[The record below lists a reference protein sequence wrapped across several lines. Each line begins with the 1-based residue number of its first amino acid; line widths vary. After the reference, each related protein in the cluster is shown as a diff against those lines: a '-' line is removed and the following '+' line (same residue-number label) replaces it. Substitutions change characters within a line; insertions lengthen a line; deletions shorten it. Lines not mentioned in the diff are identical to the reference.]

1 MGVLKRGAVPTLEI
15 YIVSGGMGA
24 SAEQIARTALAQF
37 EAIESRVTLVPLVR
51 TRSDVD
57 EVIDRAATTGGLIV
71 HTLVDAELR
80 AVLMTQARER
90 SVPEVDVV
98 GPVLETMA
106 DLLGQRPLGTPGLY
120 RKVRAEYFRR
130 IEAIEFAV
138 AHDDGRNTS
147 ELGFADIVLIGV
159 SRAGKT
165 PLSIYLAMRGYKT
178 ANVPLVKGLAPPEEL
193 SHIEPT
199 RVVGLTLE
207 PERLTAYR
215 RQRQPHLGATASTSY
230 SDPRQI
236 FEDLE
241 YARQIFRRGRF
252 ATVDVTFK
260 PIEESANEVVALVG
274 GKGRGQG

>member
-1 MGVLKRGAVPTLEI
+1 MGIGERGAVSTLEI

-37 EAIESRVTLVPLVR
+37 QGIEARITIVPLVR
-51 TRSDVD
+51 TSGDVLA
-57 EVIDRAATTGGLIV
+57 VVDRAAVAGGIIV

-80 AVLMTQARER
+80 QEVVTRARER
-90 SVPEVDVV
+90 GVAEVDVI
-98 GPVLETMA
+98 GPVLGNLA
-106 DLLGQRPLGTPGLY
+106 DLVGQQPLGTPGLY
-120 RKVRAEYFRR
+120 RKVRADYFRR

-147 ELGFADIVLIGV
+147 ELEFADVVLIGV

-178 ANVPLVKGLAPPEEL
+178 ANVPLVKGIAPPKEL
-193 SHIEPT
+193 SRIEPT
-199 RVVGLTLE
+199 RVIGLTLE
-207 PERLTAYR
+207 PERLAAYR
-215 RQRQPHLGATASTSY
+215 RQRQPHLGAMASTSY
-230 SDPRQI
+230 SSPREI

-241 YARQIFRRGRF
+241 YARQIFRQGRF
-252 ATVDVTFK
+252 ATVDVTSK

-274 GKGRGQG
+274 GRNRGPA